1 MLSAHKIVA
10 GCALGALIVL
20 LCSSAAGCIATAQ
33 SKTQQASSSSE
44 TTQTDNYQAADKDTD
59 NSLSSA
65 INTLES
71 HAWAAVGDA
80 QKSMSIKDGKIVEST
95 GQESYT
101 SSYRLLSDSKSS
113 CELTITRA
121 DGSDIQALLTLSG
134 EEDDLRLSCE
144 QLQVAFEWIVAD
156 AQDSAVRLTDVDEA
170 YLELVDNNKAGLE
183 EAVSAW
189 CAVHVPAASKASF
202 DGEVFLNTKDEYVS
216 CTLTCND
223 AAKTVVS
230 VRWTAGNFTVVS

>member
-20 LCSSAAGCIATAQ
+20 LCSSTAGCIATAQ

-44 TTQTDNYQAADKDTD
+44 TTQTDNSQAADKDTD

-121 DGSDIQALLTLSG
+121 DGSNIQALLTLSG
-134 EEDDLRLSCE
+134 EGDDLRLSCE
-144 QLQVAFEWIVAD
+144 QLQVAFEWVIAD
-156 AQDSAVRLTDVDEA
+156 TKDRVFITDVDEA
-170 YLELVDNNKAGLE
+170 YLKLVDNNKAGLE

-189 CAVHVPAASKASF
+189 CAVHVPKASKASF
-202 DGEVFLNTKDEYVS
+202 DGEVFLNTKDGYVS

-230 VRWTAGNFTVVS
+230 VRWTAGSFTVVS